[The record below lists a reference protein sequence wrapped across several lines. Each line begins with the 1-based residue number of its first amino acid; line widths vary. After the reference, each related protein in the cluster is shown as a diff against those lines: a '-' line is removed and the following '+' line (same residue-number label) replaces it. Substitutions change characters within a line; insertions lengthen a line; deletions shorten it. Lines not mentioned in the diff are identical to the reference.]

1 MAGSPTSRNLIAVI
15 IGAVL
20 LFGAISV
27 LPIVI
32 MRRHRRR
39 ATESHANELRALQ
52 VNGCMRQ
59 VTVQR
64 WLDQQRPTP
73 NIIEQYAGESC
84 PICLTSLLAPSTLA
98 ASASISMS
106 SSTVQTLPQCQ
117 QHIPPCPSPPE
128 TAHIAYPHSHSE
140 PCIPSTNNDDE
151 STGPGSRSHWNLH
164 LSRGPSCETRSH
176 TNTSTD
182 ASGSFGHRGVLIL
195 TRCNHVFHT
204 ACLASWFEYLRVQSR
219 AQCQYRCPVCKDL
232 LGST

>member
-1 MAGSPTSRNLIAVI
+1 MH
-15 IGAVL
+15 
-20 LFGAISV
+20 
-27 LPIVI
+27 
-32 MRRHRRR
+32 RHRRR
-39 ATESHANELRALQ
+39 ATERNANELHALQ

-64 WLDQQRPTP
+64 WLDQQRPHP
-73 NIIEQYAGESC
+73 NIIERYAGESC

-98 ASASISMS
+98 ASGSISMSMS
-106 SSTVQTLPQCQ
+106 SSTVQTLPRCQ

-128 TAHIAYPHSHSE
+128 TAHIAHPLSHSHSE

-151 STGPGSRSHWNLH
+151 STRPQFRFPWNLH
-164 LSRGPSCETRSH
+164 LSQGPSRETRSH
-176 TNTSTD
+176 TDISTNTS
-182 ASGSFGHRGVLIL
+182 GSLGHRGVLIL

-204 ACLASWFEYLRVQSR
+204 ACLTSWFEYRRVQSN

>member
-27 LPIVI
+27 LPI
-32 MRRHRRR
+32 
-39 ATESHANELRALQ
+39 
-52 VNGCMRQ
+52 
-59 VTVQR
+59 
-64 WLDQQRPTP
+64 
-73 NIIEQYAGESC
+73 

-106 SSTVQTLPQCQ
+106 MSSSTVQTLPQCQ
-117 QHIPPCPSPPE
+117 QHIPPYPSPPE
-128 TAHIAYPHSHSE
+128 TAHIAHPHSHSE

-151 STGPGSRSHWNLH
+151 STPPRSRSPWNLH
-164 LSRGPSCETRSH
+164 LSRRPSPETRSH
-176 TNTSTD
+176 TNTSTNT
-182 ASGSFGHRGVLIL
+182 SGSLGHRGVLIL

-204 ACLASWFEYLRVQSR
+204 SCLTSWFEYIRVQSH
-219 AQCQYRCPVCKDL
+219 AQCQYRCPVCKNL